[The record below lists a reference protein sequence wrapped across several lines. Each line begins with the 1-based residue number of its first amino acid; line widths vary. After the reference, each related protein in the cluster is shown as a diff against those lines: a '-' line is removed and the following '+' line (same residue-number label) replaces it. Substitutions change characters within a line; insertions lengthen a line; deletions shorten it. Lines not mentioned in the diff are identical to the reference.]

1 MNLQRKYRHQ
11 GLGPDTGSTES
22 REDYLACIFELIAKK
37 GYARVMDI
45 ADSLSVTEPSASA
58 MITRLARNEY
68 IKREKYR
75 GFTLTKT
82 GRALAQ
88 RIHLRRMTLMI
99 FLQSLGLPRKVIM
112 RDVHGLEHHL
122 SNQTLNC
129 LTRLVRAN
137 RKSAS
142 RVKLTNHEDA
152 PELQRTCSLPTHP
165 KIPQQLVD

>member
-1 MNLQRKYRHQ
+1 VQLRIRANELEAQISPPEPWCGYGTNR
-11 GLGPDTGSTES
+11 ES
-22 REDYLACIFELIAKK
+22 RRLLGLYF
-37 GYARVMDI
+37 R
-45 ADSLSVTEPSASA
+45 ADSDARLRPRYGYCQH

-82 GRALAQ
+82 GRAVAQ

-99 FLQSLGLPRKVIM
+99 FLQSLGLPRKVIT

>member
-1 MNLQRKYRHQ
+1 MNLKRKYRHQ
-11 GLGPDTGSTES
+11 SLGPDTGSTES

-58 MITRLARNEY
+58 MITRLAKNEY

-82 GRALAQ
+82 GRAVAH
-88 RIHLRRMTLMI
+88 RIHLRRRTLMI
-99 FLQSLGLPRKVIM
+99 FLQSLGLPRKVIT

-122 SNQTLNC
+122 SKQTLNC

-137 RKSAS
+137 RKSGS
-142 RVKLTNHEDA
+142 HVKLTNHQAA
-152 PELQRTCSLPTHP
+152 PESQRPCSLPTGP
-165 KIPQQLVD
+165 KNCQQLVD

>member
-1 MNLQRKYRHQ
+1 MNLKRKYRHQ
-11 GLGPDTGSTES
+11 SADTGSTES

-82 GRALAQ
+82 GRAVAH
-88 RIHLRRMTLMI
+88 RIHLRRRTLMI
-99 FLQSLGLPRKVIM
+99 FLQSLGLPRKVI
-112 RDVHGLEHHL
+112 
-122 SNQTLNC
+122 
-129 LTRLVRAN
+129 
-137 RKSAS
+137 
-142 RVKLTNHEDA
+142 
-152 PELQRTCSLPTHP
+152 
-165 KIPQQLVD
+165 

>member
-1 MNLQRKYRHQ
+1 MNLKRKYCHQ
-11 GLGPDTGSTES
+11 SLCADTGPTES

-37 GYARVMDI
+37 GYARVMDT

-75 GFTLTKT
+75 GFALTKT
-82 GRALAQ
+82 GRAVAH
-88 RIHLRRMTLMI
+88 RIHLRRRTLMI
-99 FLQSLGLPRKVIM
+99 FLQTLGLPRNVIT

-122 SNQTLNC
+122 SNQTLTC

-137 RKSAS
+137 RESRS
-142 RVKLTNHEDA
+142 RVKLRNHQDA
-152 PELQRTCSLPTHP
+152 PELQRPSSLPTRP